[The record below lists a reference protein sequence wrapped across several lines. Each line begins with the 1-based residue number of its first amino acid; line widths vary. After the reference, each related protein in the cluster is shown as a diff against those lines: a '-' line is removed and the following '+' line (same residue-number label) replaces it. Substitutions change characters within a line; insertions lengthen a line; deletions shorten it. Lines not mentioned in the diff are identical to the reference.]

1 MKTETLFAVRR
12 PAHRNLV
19 AGAVLAA
26 LLAAPAVYP
35 ALAQTRL
42 AQVSIEEALAGGVT
56 IQGRVTD
63 IFDDRVLIEDT
74 TGRILVE
81 TAGAADKPPT
91 FEVGQIVKID
101 GRLRGR
107 VIEARRIVLASG
119 DTTPPATSAGSPP
132 QASAV
137 PVPPA
142 PQATIPPAD
151 ATGRPD
157 PLVQMLMRPVDP
169 ATLRASLEGAGLTP
183 AGSPVRH
190 DKHTE
195 IPARDARG
203 RAWVV
208 SLDRF
213 GRIEESEIADYD
225 DDAVPSR
232 ATFGVSD
239 IPAIVE
245 REGFRARAQAERRP
259 EHFEVI
265 ATTRNGEM
273 VELHIDFAG
282 QIYKQ
287 VWIR

>member
-1 MKTETLFAVRR
+1 MTPRSFLSTRLGRFAGASLIALAVAGPFAVSSF
-12 PAHRNLV
+12 
-19 AGAVLAA
+19 
-26 LLAAPAVYP
+26 
-35 ALAQTRL
+35 AQTRL
-42 AQVSIEEALAGGVT
+42 AQVSIEDALAGGVT
-56 IQGRVTD
+56 IQGRVSD
-63 IFDDRVLIEDT
+63 VFDDRVLIEDSS
-74 TGRILVE
+74 GRVLVE
-81 TAGAADKPPT
+81 TAGATDKPPT
-91 FEVGQIVKID
+91 FAAGQTLRIE

-107 VIEARRIVLASG
+107 IIEARRIAVIGEGQAA
-119 DTTPPATSAGSPP
+119 DAAPA
-132 QASAV
+132 Q

-142 PQATIPPAD
+142 VAAAPQPPEA
-151 ATGRPD
+151 RPD
-157 PLVQMLMRPVDP
+157 PLVQMLMRPVDVE
-169 ATLRASLEGAGLTP
+169 TLRASLSAAGLTP

-213 GRIEESEIADYD
+213 GRIEETEMADYD

-232 ATFGVSD
+232 PAFAPSEVS
-239 IPAIVE
+239 AIVE

-259 EHFEVI
+259 EHFEII

-273 VELHIDFAG
+273 VELHVDFAG